1 MTIKIILTILN
12 PSAAEI
18 LQSLLFTAMGTCTAR
33 DKKPK
38 YYQKRSGCSGL
49 QDETCAVGVD
59 LDLQL
64 LLSHTTTTTTT
75 TTTTAT
81 TAITTITVTGINK
94 PVTVISIIALGDIIS
109 LSILLMYVFFAT
121 RLRSLEAFPD
131 HMHPRFTRSLSS
143 LATAASESASS
154 TVQGGSYRSL
164 AKRVVDRTP
173 RG

>member
-75 TTTTAT
+75 TTAT
-81 TAITTITVTGINK
+81 TAITTNTVTGIKK
-94 PVTVISIIALGDIIS
+94 PVTVISIIAEGDIIS
-109 LSILLMYVFFAT
+109 RSILLMYVFFAT

-173 RG
+173 WG

>member
-75 TTTTAT
+75 TAT
-81 TAITTITVTGINK
+81 TAITTITVTGIKK
-94 PVTVISIIALGDIIS
+94 PVTVISIIAEGDIIS
-109 LSILLMYVFFAT
+109 RSILLMYVFFAT

-173 RG
+173 WG